1 MRIMVVSRSWP
12 AYERSGVSLAA
23 HKHTQM
29 LIDAGHELYIVG
41 SHAAIEQ
48 EVLNAQKYYVPSSGS
63 GALYAPTKVDE
74 QLLSHTMNTIKPD
87 LIILE
92 AWQTALTEA
101 CIDIASKQHIPTLMI
116 SHGISIHPYNN
127 GVRHWIRYLA
137 WLPYQWFCLPSRI
150 KKITAITALDLQV
163 SSPRFYDRDLARS
176 LDKPVFELS
185 NSPALKISP
194 FKARSERKN
203 QILVLGYFSEVKN
216 QLRALAILKDLPQS
230 ITMLLVGK
238 KEGAYYQT
246 CQGYVKQH
254 NLGARVVFCEDHEMD
269 LAKECSQSMIVLQ
282 TSITEALP
290 ITLLEA
296 MASGTPFVA
305 TSVGAAS
312 TLPGG
317 IHADQLSQ
325 QVQSIKQLF
334 SDQLLWNQLAEQGKA
349 AYAQGFTD
357 ARVQEQLYSA
367 VDKTVAIHKRQIN

>member
-74 QLLSHTMNTIKPD
+74 QLLSHTMNTIKPN

-163 SSPRFYDRDLARS
+163 SSPRFYDRDLA
-176 LDKPVFELS
+176 LTLGKPIFELS
-185 NSPALKISP
+185 NSPALKIWSS
-194 FKARSERKN
+194 KARSERKN

-254 NLGARVVFCEDHEMD
+254 NLGARVVFCEDHEID

>member
-29 LIDAGHELYIVG
+29 LVDGGHELHIVG

-48 EVLNAQKYYVPSSGS
+48 EALNTQKYYVPSSGS
-63 GALYAPTKVDE
+63 GALYAPTKVDK
-74 QLLSHTMNTIKPD
+74 QLLSHTMNTIRPD

-127 GVRHWIRYLA
+127 SVRHWIRYLA

-150 KKITAITALDLQV
+150 KKITAMTALDLQV
-163 SSPRFYDRDLARS
+163 RSSRFYDRDLALS
-176 LDKPVFELS
+176 LHKPVFELS
-185 NSPALKISP
+185 NSPALKTSS

-203 QILVLGYFSEVKN
+203 QILVVGYFSQVKN
-216 QLRALAILKDLPQS
+216 QLRALAILRDLPPS

-238 KEGAYYQT
+238 TEGAYYQT
-246 CQGYVKQH
+246 CQDYVKQYQ
-254 NLGARVVFCEDHEMD
+254 LGARAVFCEDHEID
-269 LAKECSQSMIVLQ
+269 LAKEFSQSMIVLQ

-305 TSVGAAS
+305 TAVGAAS
-312 TLPGG
+312 TLQSG
-317 IHADQLSQ
+317 IHADQLLQ
-325 QVQSIKQLF
+325 QVQSINQLF
-334 SDQLLWNQLAEQGKA
+334 GDPLLWNQLAEQGKA

-367 VDKTVAIHKRQIN
+367 VDKTLAIHKRKMN